1 MGPVRAEIEIDAPR
15 ERVFEVISDL
25 ALRPTF
31 TDHFISDLRLS
42 RIESTGVGAAARFRL
57 FVPPQALWMETQIT
71 HVEAPHR
78 LSERGR
84 GGRGN
89 RLASATEWELTEG
102 TGPLMSLRVV
112 FWTDP
117 NHPLDRAK
125 EAFGISSVWYRR
137 DWQQALRR
145 LRDMIESGA
154 PDGARIGVAGGNRQT
169 TGIP

>member
-1 MGPVRAEIEIDAPR
+1 MGPIRAEIEIDAPR

-42 RIESTGVGAAARFRL
+42 RIESTGVGAAARFR
-57 FVPPQALWMETQIT
+57 FTAGPDVWMETQIAQI
-71 HVEAPHR
+71 EAPHR

-89 RLASATEWELTEG
+89 RLVSRTEWELNRGSGSMMDLMVVYWTEPDN
-102 TGPLMSLRVV
+102 PLA
-112 FWTDP
+112 
-117 NHPLDRAK
+117 RAK
-125 EAFGISSVWYRR
+125 ELAGASSIRYRR
-137 DWQQALRR
+137 EWQKALRR
-145 LRDMIESGA
+145 LRDVIESGA
-154 PDGARIGVAGGNRQT
+154 PDGEPVRVAGGNRQP